1 MDRVLV
7 INGLSTAREMRYAV
21 RVAEVKVNRDVL
33 HKADDIQDSLPMY
46 HVLTTYRNAFTH

>member
-1 MDRVLV
+1 M

-21 RVAEVKVNRDVL
+21 RVVEVKVNRDVL